1 MQVLGSRIAV
11 YGLGTWFVPCEFEDA
26 VCHAR
31 MAQEVQQGRLREELV
46 GWHHYSGSWL
56 AGIPKGK

>member
-1 MQVLGSRIAV
+1 M

-31 MAQEVQQGRLREELV
+31 MAKEVQQGRLREELI

>member
-31 MAQEVQQGRLREELV
+31 MAKEVQQ
-46 GWHHYSGSWL
+46 